1 MSAIS
6 EADNNLCCY
15 FKTQVPLAA
24 DGVCVC
30 VCVCVCVWGGGG
42 MMKVADVTGV
52 AWQQMCVSSWQGSAA
67 SPVSGGGWT
76 YSSCF
81 MGLSLS
87 VCLCFSD
94 SLRRTADAFCTQSGI
109 SSKK

>member
-1 MSAIS
+1 MRKMSAIS
-6 EADNNLCCY
+6 EADNNLCRY

-24 DGVCVC
+24 
-30 VCVCVCVWGGGG
+30 GGGG
-42 MMKVADVTGV
+42 VGVGGVMMKVADVTGV

-81 MGLSLS
+81 MGWSLS

-94 SLRRTADAFCTQSGI
+94 SLRQTADAFCTQSGI